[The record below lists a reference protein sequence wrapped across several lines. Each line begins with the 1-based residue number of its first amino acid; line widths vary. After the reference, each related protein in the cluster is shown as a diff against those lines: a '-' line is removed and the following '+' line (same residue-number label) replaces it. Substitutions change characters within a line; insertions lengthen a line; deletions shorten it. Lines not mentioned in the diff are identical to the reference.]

1 MRKDVILDL
10 GLYFVKHSDKALTKE
25 NLHDFIVLVDILEL
39 EKYATCFSDADYIL
53 KNNRIEV
60 VGLDDLVSNNTD
72 LNRVFVESQN
82 AYDTFSIAT
91 KALVEQ
97 AMRVFNGD
105 EQTLRDKL
113 ALAIP
118 VAEDVIFSDKLY
130 RVALSKV
137 YSNSTVVD
145 EIIEK
150 INHHKY
156 MYKTFAL

>member
-10 GLYFVKHSDKALTKE
+10 GLYFVKHSNKALTKE
-25 NLHDFIVLVDILEL
+25 NLHDFIVLADILEL

-72 LNRVFVESQN
+72 FRRVFVESEN
-82 AYDTFSIAT
+82 AYDTFSVAT
-91 KALVEQ
+91 QALVEQ
-97 AMRVFNGD
+97 AMLVFNGD
-105 EQTLRDKL
+105 EKTLRDKL
-113 ALAIP
+113 YLSIP
-118 VAEDVIFSDKLY
+118 VEEGIIFSDELY
-130 RVALSKV
+130 RVVLGKSYGDSDV
-137 YSNSTVVD
+137 ID

>member
-1 MRKDVILDL
+1 MRKDAILDL
-10 GLYFVKHSDKALTKE
+10 GLYFIKHSNKALTKE

-39 EKYATCFSDADYIL
+39 EKYATCFSDADYIV

-60 VGLDDLVSNNTD
+60 VGLNELVSNNN
-72 LNRVFVESQN
+72 LSYVFIESEN
-82 AYDTFSIAT
+82 AYDTFSVAT
-91 KALVEQ
+91 TALVEQ

-118 VAEDVIFSDKLY
+118 VAEGVIFSDGLY
-130 RVALSKV
+130 RAVLGKT
-137 YSNSTVVD
+137 YSDSTVVD